1 MQVDEEL
8 EGSIEEIGEELPEN
22 APRYIVLSHA
32 LVSTEHGDRGS
43 YRWQIHVALAKDVD
57 WF

>member
-32 LVSTEHGDRGS
+32 LVSFSNVQGPLRLA
-43 YRWQIHVALAKDVD
+43 IHIV